1 MLSGMG
7 TKLSTFSLMAFSLS
21 VFNFAQAKSVYVITD
36 HHGNTVKAYKIQ
48 GNQFEYQTDAKDL
61 PNHGNGPV
69 GIDIDPDSEFLFIT
83 YEDSD
88 KITLLNAKTM
98 IAEQDPVAAPGAT
111 DLAGLVFDSTK
122 QKLYT
127 VKRQDNRLYAY
138 LWDANTKILTLEGGT
153 YKTLE
158 NIGTY
163 PNGAYGLALD
173 GDRFYV
179 SDNTNTVHYYYTDSW
194 AHLGTRDV
202 GRAVADIEVD
212 PNNGTHNA
220 FLYCGA
226 LYRGSGEGHQ
236 YLVKHDLEVETNP
249 NTEQDINTVPIG
261 VAIDVNTGLVYVSV
275 SNKEIRVYDCSSYP
289 FVQTDSENTGGWSG
303 PAGLCVPAK
312 DVSYKPPAFY
322 LEKIDVNEPNCVFPG
337 DYITYKITFGPNG
350 LDHNNVV
357 ITDYLP
363 C

>member
-163 PNGAYGLALD
+163 PNGAYGLTLD
-173 GDRFYV
+173 PESETLCVTYDGSDKLVLVDAKTMQQTKFISTSAELCGIAFDQAKQKFYT
-179 SDNTNTVHYYYTDSW
+179 TNYSN
-194 AHLGTRDV
+194 GMISRDV
-202 GRAVADIEVD
+202 
-212 PNNGTHNA
+212 
-220 FLYCGA
+220 
-226 LYRGSGEGHQ
+226 
-236 YLVKHDLEVETNP
+236 
-249 NTEQDINTVPIG
+249 
-261 VAIDVNTGLVYVSV
+261 
-275 SNKEIRVYDCSSYP
+275 
-289 FVQTDSENTGGWSG
+289 
-303 PAGLCVPAK
+303 
-312 DVSYKPPAFY
+312 
-322 LEKIDVNEPNCVFPG
+322 
-337 DYITYKITFGPNG
+337 
-350 LDHNNVV
+350 
-357 ITDYLP
+357 
-363 C
+363 